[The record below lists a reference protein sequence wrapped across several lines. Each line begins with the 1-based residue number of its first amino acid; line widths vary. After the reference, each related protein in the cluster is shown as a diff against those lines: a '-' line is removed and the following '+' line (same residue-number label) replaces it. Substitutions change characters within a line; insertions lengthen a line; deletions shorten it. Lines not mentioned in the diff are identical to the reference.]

1 MRDKENSKVEKTLMD
16 LIDLSLSELG
26 SISDEAKNHLI
37 SLAKEGAYF
46 ELIWLE
52 KPDLWCCEWMKN
64 LNTNLP

>member
-37 SLAKEGAYF
+37 SLAKEGFPDTF
-46 ELIWLE
+46 ELYLCLE
-52 KPDLWCCEWMKN
+52 TREICARIPRLAKRQ
-64 LNTNLP
+64 